1 VLVYLLCMAAGW
13 RLLSGTGKGL
23 AGLSVLLCALVL
35 LALATQVLYAVVL
48 SLGYGGFSCGGADA
62 AARRPMRVS
71 APSSNSRKSPAVRGF
86 LLLVTGWRA
95 GRCARWRSGAGR

>member
-1 VLVYLLCMAAGW
+1 M
-13 RLLSGTGKGL
+13 
-23 AGLSVLLCALVL
+23 AGLSVLLCTLVL

-71 APSSNSRKSPAVRGF
+71 APSSNSRKKPAVRQCCSLKEFGF
-86 LLLVTGWRA
+86 QST
-95 GRCARWRSGAGR
+95 